1 MYYSLLIDYN
11 GPLRFKNKENLATP
25 KTHLF
30 RVYEFAPYQYMPMY
44 CTVNYMFYH
53 QIRAAVLEFFLLERH
68 ETCSPKL
75 YEDWMIFAR

>member
-30 RVYEFAPYQYMPMY
+30 RVYEFAPYEYMPMY
-44 CTVNYMFYH
+44 CTVNYMLYH
-53 QIRAAVLEFFLLERH
+53 QIRAAVLEFFYWKDMRLIVQNCTR
-68 ETCSPKL
+68 
-75 YEDWMIFAR
+75 IG